1 MPITHD
7 PFAICWP
14 PAVSAVEDSSDAVWD
29 EFERL
34 GGKVPPTVV
43 RGADAHRKVIEGL
56 RSFNSFDPV
65 RHRDHAV
72 AAAELAALRRQA
84 HETFLGIFG

>member
-7 PFAICWP
+7 PFAIEWVAP
-14 PAVSAVEDSSDAVWD
+14 VTAVEDSSDAAWD

-34 GGKVPPTVV
+34 GGTVPPTVV
-43 RGADAHRKVIEGL
+43 RDADAHRKVIEGL

-65 RHRDHAV
+65 RHRDHGL